1 MNTFEAVT
9 ERRSVKHYD
18 ASHQMS
24 DEEIEKLLSHT
35 LLSPTSYNI
44 QNWRFVVVSDA
55 ETLKSLR
62 AASWDQAQVTDASIT
77 LILCADL
84 KAWEKKPERYWKNA
98 PEAVRNMLVPMI
110 GGSYKG
116 NEQLQRDEAMRSCG
130 IAAQTIML
138 LAKEMGYDSCPMIGF
153 DPVKVAEIIKLP
165 EDHVISLMITVGKAL
180 KPAQPRA
187 GQLPLSEVVVK
198 NSF

>member
-44 QNWRFVVVSDA
+44 QNWRFVVASDA

-84 KAWEKKPERYWKNA
+84 KAWEKSPERYWKNA
-98 PEAVRNMLVPMI
+98 PEAVSNMLVPMI

-138 LAKEMGYDSCPMIGF
+138 LAKEMGYDSCPMDGF
-153 DPVKVAEIIKLP
+153 EFGKVGDLINLP
-165 EDHVISLMITVGKAL
+165 KDHIVSMFVVIGKAIKDAWSRPGHL
-180 KPAQPRA
+180 EF
-187 GQLPLSEVVVK
+187 SE
-198 NSF
+198 